1 MPITTSSHAA
11 CYGILIHS
19 MNVAGAYVQWSRP
32 SMPIPG
38 TKIGRTESGW
48 VRQPWRVLLQ
58 HGGLREQKVA
68 FGPDKAVEFRNF
80 LNSTPNQMHRSGKF
94 APDSTGLTH
103 GSLTRLF
110 TINKI
115 DNKAGIPEE
124 YGDKKYSEL
133 LEFDDTDYSVKWVQ
147 DWSLEGDGV
156 KERIKS
162 LGIIDKNNWMPN
174 PMTGIIPSMPLR
186 NRWNAN
192 TNGTN
197 WGRSTPSDIHCCSF
211 WPEGAR
217 TYDQLYRDWGQG
229 AYIKFA
235 GEELEIPKRGTGK
248 NYIFVSNSIRY
259 DVNQLDHLGP
269 GRPYEMKSE
278 RVTLTPENSSIIIHI
293 YQK

>member
-1 MPITTSSHAA
+1 MEIDGVH
-11 CYGILIHS
+11 
-19 MNVAGAYVQWSRP
+19 VQWTRP
-32 SMPIPG
+32 SQPIPG
-38 TKIGRTESGW
+38 TKIDRTESGW
-48 VRQPWRVLLQ
+48 VRQPWRCLLQ
-58 HGGLREQKVA
+58 HGGLREQKVS
-68 FGPDKAVEFRNF
+68 FGMDKAVEFRNF
-80 LNSTPNQMHRSGKF
+80 LNSTPNQTHWGKF
-94 APDSTGLTH
+94 KNDSTGLTH
-103 GSLTRLF
+103 GGLSRLF

-115 DNKAGIPEE
+115 DGKAGIPAA

-133 LEFDDTDYSVKWVQ
+133 LEFDDTDYSVKWTQ

-162 LGIIDKNNWMPN
+162 LGVIDDNNYFAN

-192 TNGTN
+192 ENNGTN
-197 WGRSTPSDIHCCSF
+197 WGSETPSDVWCATF

-217 TYDQLYRDWGQG
+217 TYDHLYKDWSQCG
-229 AYIKFA
+229 YIKFA

-248 NYIFVSNSIRY
+248 NYIFCTNSIRY

-269 GRPYEMKSE
+269 GRPYEMKSD

-293 YQK
+293 YQT